1 MADLHRGMVR
11 ASFGIYTTREDADA
25 LATAVRQIAAKG
37 AEYAALY
44 DRLPS
49 GDYVHKTFQFN
60 HAEVFSVRGVV
71 DEWMTQ

>member
-1 MADLHRGMVR
+1 MRSVAADHALLFIPR
-11 ASFGIYTTREDADA
+11 ALVLVDVGPE
-25 LATAVRQIAAKG
+25 IAAKG